1 MTEKIKLDDLMFENI
16 TILDESHREVS
27 FNMREELAINSFDL
41 TEEYRSQPAKYMY
54 WTALHSKVG
63 RMVESKNI
71 EIDRMHAVLYNTVR
85 EDLIKAGT
93 PKPTQAQLEASID
106 NNQHIVRLR
115 EELANLNALETKTK
129 YIVKAFEQRKDML
142 MQLGADNRKQK
153 DYEQAIRNF

>member
-1 MTEKIKLDDLMFENI
+1 MTEKIKLDDLMFEDI
-16 TILDESHREVS
+16 TIYDESHREVS
-27 FNMREELAINSFDL
+27 FNLREELEINSFDL

-54 WTALHSKVG
+54 WTSLHSKVG
-63 RMVESKNI
+63 RMVESKGI

-85 EDLIKAGT
+85 EELIKAGT

-115 EELANLNALETKTK
+115 EELANLNALEAKTK